1 MYHELS
7 YFPELLGSRTHACGQ
22 PRTESLLSFPNLFLS
37 SDMGRRIVQDILGS
51 DVKASADSSFLQ
63 V

>member
-1 MYHELS
+1 MGSLGLS
-7 YFPELLGSRTHACGQ
+7 
-22 PRTESLLSFPNLFLS
+22 PRSFPNLFLS